1 MNIRF
6 FTLTFVLLISTAT
19 AFAQTSWLDRPL
31 NTNWNNGN
39 GVVPQ
44 APRMLAPI
52 DTRCREQIRNPESL
66 SDRAVTR
73 AGWSLFGASQTY
85 GAVTIVNGMASVD
98 GMCRPTQ
105 YNTFVFVNNQFT
117 GTLSP
122 TPMDSRTDGSLREA
136 NLNSPTSI
144 TAEFNRYTST
154 DALCCPSQTSAVSYN
169 VPTGSRSAIKAATVD
184 TNAVCQ
190 DQGGVETQDNVISG
204 TVTYRQRSSLP
215 ATAVLIVKLVDVS
228 RQDVSS
234 TIISEQRIETSG
246 KQLPFSFDLVYD
258 RSKIQERNRY
268 AIQAEIR
275 DGERLLYIT
284 DTSNPVLTQGNPRV
298 VDVVVVPVRGGGQG
312 GGQGG
317 GNRDRTLRGTVSY
330 SQRIALA
337 NNSIVSIKLVEMT
350 SQNTTGEIIAETTVN
365 TNGRQVPIS
374 FELPYENSR
383 INFQRSYALDA
394 DISTDGKITFK
405 TEQPQVVQ
413 LRGNQAGN
421 IQLVL
426 VQAGATTITGKTL
439 SLSKFGTGSIKIG
452 DRAAQFLIRG
462 SVTVGT
468 NGNAQVTVSSL
479 DGSTSFSGKLT
490 YFDETTL
497 RITVEGSGDAD
508 ASGEIEIKYSGRRL
522 NSISASNLVLD
533 GQDVTLKL

>member
-6 FTLTFVLLISTAT
+6 FTLTFVVLIATAT

-31 NTNWNNGN
+31 NNNWNNGN
-39 GVVPQ
+39 SVVPQ
-44 APRMLAPI
+44 APRTLAPI
-52 DTRCREQIRNPESL
+52 DGRCRDQIRNPESL

-85 GAVTIVNGMASVD
+85 GAVTVVNAMASVD

-105 YNTFVFVNNQFT
+105 YNTFVFVNNQFA

-144 TAEFNRYTST
+144 TAEFNRYTSN
-154 DALCCPSQTSAVSYN
+154 DALCCPSQTSAVSYI
-169 VPTGSRSAIKAATVD
+169 VPTGSRSAIKAATVE

-190 DQGGVETQDNVISG
+190 DLGGVETQDNAISG

-234 TIISEQRIETSG
+234 TIISEQRIETAG

-275 DGERLLYIT
+275 DGDRLLYIT
-284 DTSNPVLTQGNPRV
+284 DTSNPVLTEGNPRV

-312 GGQGG
+312 V
-317 GNRDRTLRGTVSY
+317 GNRDRILRGTVSY
-330 SQRIALA
+330 PQRIALA
-337 NNSIVSIKLVEMT
+337 NSSIVSVRLVELT
-350 SQNTTGEIIAETTVN
+350 NQSTTGEIIAEATVN

-383 INFQRSYALDA
+383 IGASSWLDRALYNN
-394 DISTDGKITFK
+394 
-405 TEQPQVVQ
+405 EPQAVQ
-413 LRGNQAGN
+413 LHGNQVGN
-421 IQLVL
+421 IQLIL
-426 VQAGATTITGKTL
+426 VQAGATVITGKTL
-439 SLSKFGTGSIKIG
+439 SMSKFGTGSLKIG

-462 SVTVGT
+462 NVTVGT

-479 DGSTSFSGKLT
+479 DGSVAFSGKLT

-522 NSISASNLVLD
+522 NSISASNLLLD
-533 GQDVTLKL
+533 GQDATLKL

>member
-31 NTNWNNGN
+31 NNNWNNGN

-44 APRMLAPI
+44 APRTLAAI
-52 DTRCREQIRNPESL
+52 EGRCRDQVRNPESL

-85 GAVTIVNGMASVD
+85 GAVTVVNGMASVD

-105 YNTFVFVNNQFT
+105 YNTFVFVNNQFA

-144 TAEFNRYTST
+144 TAEFNRYTSN

-169 VPTGSRSAIKAATVD
+169 VPTGTRSAIKAATVD

-204 TVTYRQRSSLP
+204 TVTYRQRSALP

-234 TIISEQRIETSG
+234 TIISEQRIETSS

-275 DGERLLYIT
+275 DGDRLLYIT

-312 GGQGG
+312 S

-330 SQRIALA
+330 PQRIALA
-337 NNSIVSIKLVEMT
+337 NNSIVSVRLVELT
-350 SQNTTGEIIAETTVN
+350 NQSTTGEIIAETTVN

-383 INFQRSYALDA
+383 IGFQRSYALEA
-394 DISTDGKITFK
+394 DISTDGKIAFK
-405 TEQPQVVQ
+405 TEQSQAVQ

-421 IQLVL
+421 IQLIL
-426 VQAGATTITGKTL
+426 IQAGATIITGKTL

-479 DGSTSFSGKLT
+479 DGSVAFSGKLT

-497 RITVEGSGDAD
+497 RITVEGSGDAN

-533 GQDVTLKL
+533 GQDATLKL